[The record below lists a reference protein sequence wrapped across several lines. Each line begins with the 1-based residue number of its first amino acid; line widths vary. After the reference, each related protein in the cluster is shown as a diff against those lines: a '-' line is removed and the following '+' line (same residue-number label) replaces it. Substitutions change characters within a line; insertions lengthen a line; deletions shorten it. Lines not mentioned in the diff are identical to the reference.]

1 MLRKLNSTKRLI
13 IKRGHLWDSF
23 MATVRLNQKSRALT
37 RSVPD
42 SFHSAL
48 ANYFGSG
55 PTDIDLA
62 RTQHNEYCE
71 AMRACGI
78 EVTVLPADENH
89 PDCIFV
95 EDQAVIIDGHVL
107 LPVPGHPSRVNEQ
120 PPIADYL
127 IEKMGGAQICR
138 MSGDARMD
146 GGDILRLGDL
156 FFVGRSSRTN
166 DEGIKEL
173 EDLLHHLNYE
183 LRVIDI
189 PEGALHLTSIAS
201 TPTDEVIIAPK
212 GLLPEDAFGELPE
225 GSRVYWMP
233 TEETYGCN
241 TIGLPGNKVLVA
253 EGYPAVIS
261 KMKEIGLEPIVL
273 DVSQFRAGDGSLTCC
288 SLFY

>member
-1 MLRKLNSTKRLI
+1 MFRKPNSVKGLI
-13 IKRGHLWDSF
+13 IKRGYLRDSI

-42 SFHSAL
+42 SYHSAM
-48 ANYFGSG
+48 ANYFGTG
-55 PTDIDLA
+55 PTDIELA
-62 RTQHNEYCE
+62 RAQHKVYCE
-71 AMRACGI
+71 VMRANGI

-138 MSGDARMD
+138 MSGNARMD

-173 EDLLHHLNYE
+173 EDLLHHLDYE
-183 LRVIDI
+183 LRIIDI

-201 TPTDEVIIAPK
+201 TPTDNAIIAPK
-212 GLLPEDAFGELPE
+212 GMLAEDAFGELPE
-225 GSRVYWMP
+225 GSNVYWMP
-233 TEETYGCN
+233 EQETYGCN
-241 TIGLPGNKVLVA
+241 TIGLPENKVLVA
-253 EGYPAVIS
+253 KGYPTVLA
-261 KMKEIGLEPIVL
+261 KLEEIGLEPIII